1 MVDLD
6 VAYVPT
12 PKDIV
17 RKMLHLAD
25 VRAGELVFDLG
36 AGDGRVLIEAVRSFR
51 ARGFGVELDPE
62 RFARMQD
69 RLKVTGTSA
78 EVFEQD
84 LMSVDLSSADVVVI
98 YLSPSVNA
106 KLAPKLK
113 DELKPGARV
122 VSLDYVLPGWKPE
135 RDVSVTSG
143 GVSRK
148 IYLYKVMW
156 KRPRALIG
164 KSPT

>member
-17 RKMLHLAD
+17 RKMLRLAGL
-25 VRAGELVFDLG
+25 RRGEMLFDLG
-36 AGDGRVLIEAVRSFR
+36 AGDGRILIEAVR
-51 ARGFGVELDPE
+51 GFGAQAVGVEADPE
-62 RFARMQD
+62 RVT
-69 RLKVTGTSA
+69 RLKERLAGTGVDA
-78 EVFEQD
+78 KVIQGD
-84 LMSVDLSSADVVVI
+84 LMDTDLSTADVVAI

-113 DELKPGARV
+113 DELKKGARI
-122 VSLDYVLPGWKPE
+122 VSLDYTLPTW
-135 RDVSVTSG
+135 DVGREIVVESG

-148 IYLYKVMW
+148 IYLYK
-156 KRPRALIG
+156 
-164 KSPT
+164 SPQTGNRT